1 MSGSALARERREQKI
16 KEMKEERER
25 KMKEKASK
33 TKASTD
39 DPLAKEQYLEEAS
52 SLDWQKPKEKNVS
65 YGKRTDMSMKEQRE
79 SLPVFRMRSTLM
91 QAVRDNQFIVIVGET
106 GSGKTTQLTQ
116 YLYEDGYS
124 RSGIIGCTQPRR
136 VAAISV
142 AKRVAEEVGCR
153 VGQEV
158 GYNVRFDDTSSPRT
172 KIKYMTDGMLQR
184 EALMDPNMTNYS
196 VIMLDEA
203 HERTIS
209 TDVLFALLKQAAAR
223 RPDLKII
230 VTSATLDATKF
241 SRYFNGCP
249 IVEIPGRTFPVEIL
263 YTKEPELDYLAA
275 ALDSVVQIHISEPE
289 GDILVFL
296 TGQEEIETSVQVLGE
311 RMKAL
316 GPSVPELI
324 ILPVYSALPS
334 EMQSRIFEPTPKGS
348 RIVILATNIAETSLT
363 IDGIYYVIDPGFA
376 KINAYDPKLGM
387 DSLVVKPISQAQA
400 NQRSGRAGRT
410 GPGKCFRL
418 YTELAFKNE
427 MLPNT
432 IPEIQRQNLSNVIL
446 MLKAIGINDL
456 LHFEFMDPPPKE
468 SILLSLNELYYL
480 KAVDDQSRIT
490 TIGRNLVNIPAHPTI
505 SKTLIESIH
514 YKCSDEMITIFA
526 VLSTP
531 NIFNRPKQQQ
541 ELADKKKARF
551 HHPHGDHLTYLNVYN
566 AWVNNDYSKQWC
578 QDNFIQERS
587 LKKAQDVRN
596 QLIQIF
602 KRFKYPIISCCT
614 NTNAVRKALCAG
626 FFKNIAKRD
635 AQDGYKTLAEETQ
648 VYIHPSSSLR
658 NSPQYVVYNSIL
670 NTTKEYL
677 VHVTVIEPQWLVEV
691 SPEFFEVNGATT
703 TKKKKNEKI
712 VPLFNKF
719 AKDQNEW
726 RLTQGKSLDT
736 GKKRFRA

>member
-1 MSGSALARERREQKI
+1 
-16 KEMKEERER
+16 
-25 KMKEKASK
+25 
-33 TKASTD
+33 
-39 DPLAKEQYLEEAS
+39 
-52 SLDWQKPKEKNVS
+52 
-65 YGKRTDMSMKEQRE
+65 
-79 SLPVFRMRSTLM
+79 
-91 QAVRDNQFIVIVGET
+91 
-106 GSGKTTQLTQ
+106 
-116 YLYEDGYS
+116 
-124 RSGIIGCTQPRR
+124 
-136 VAAISV
+136 
-142 AKRVAEEVGCR
+142 
-153 VGQEV
+153 
-158 GYNVRFDDTSSPRT
+158 
-172 KIKYMTDGMLQR
+172 
-184 EALMDPNMTNYS
+184 
-196 VIMLDEA
+196 
-203 HERTIS
+203 
-209 TDVLFALLKQAAAR
+209 
-223 RPDLKII
+223 
-230 VTSATLDATKF
+230 
-241 SRYFNGCP
+241 
-249 IVEIPGRTFPVEIL
+249 
-263 YTKEPELDYLAA
+263 
-275 ALDSVVQIHISEPE
+275 
-289 GDILVFL
+289 
-296 TGQEEIETSVQVLGE
+296 
-311 RMKAL
+311 
-316 GPSVPELI
+316 
-324 ILPVYSALPS
+324 
-334 EMQSRIFEPTPKGS
+334 
-348 RIVILATNIAETSLT
+348 
-363 IDGIYYVIDPGFA
+363 
-376 KINAYDPKLGM
+376 M

-602 KRFKYPIISCCT
+602 KRFKYPIISCGA